1 MKMHMIG
8 DAAKDKVLLIHPMS
22 ASHEVMKLWFAGLT
36 EENEY
41 CLLLPDLSAHGE
53 DRDPYISAPN
63 DAEAI
68 KNWLIR
74 HDFQKIRLGYG
85 ASLGAIT
92 LFRLMDDADLH
103 FDRMWLEGM
112 SFYERSPLMA
122 RMVYGMT
129 VREQKKYRNNPEL
142 AEKELNALYGEDTG
156 RIMAASYPYISE
168 KDTRSMVKACFSV
181 QLPELPEEA
190 QERVTFSFGSKDAQY
205 GRAKKLLQKKYPAS
219 RVRIWDG
226 YRHCEYPA
234 IRSLE
239 FLKELCISI
248 NA

>member
-1 MKMHMIG
+1 MKMHIIG
-8 DAAKDKVLLIHPMS
+8 DAAKEKLLLIHPMS
-22 ASHEVMKLWFAGLT
+22 GSHKVMELWFSGLT

-41 CLLLPDLSAHGE
+41 CFLMPDLSAHGE
-53 DRDPYISAPN
+53 DRASYVSAAS
-63 DAEAI
+63 DERAI
-68 KNWLIR
+68 KDWLIR
-74 HDFQKIRLGYG
+74 HECQRIRLGYG

-92 LFRLMDDADLH
+92 LFRLMDDSDLH

-129 VREQKKYRNNPEL
+129 VREQKKYRNDPEL

-156 RIMAASYPYISE
+156 RIMAASYPHFSE
-168 KDTRSMVKACFSV
+168 KDTRAMVNACFSV

-205 GRAKKLLQKKYPAS
+205 GRAKKLLQKRYPVSQA
-219 RVRIWDG
+219 RIWDG

-234 IRSLE
+234 KRSLE
-239 FLKELCISI
+239 FLNELQI
-248 NA
+248 